1 MPADCYCRRQEMIC
15 KLLWYLQRQYVS
27 WSHSR
32 KQQRRHFIAG
42 LRKCLLS
49 KWRGTLS
56 SLMSAHKWRETVLL
70 LSSLCSCSPN
80 YDLQS
85 ACLLKHSSLSTST
98 SNMKSWCQIS
108 WWLSNYCYN
117 INSVA
122 RVCFLFL
129 LSTLMSPALTRHQH
143 DAIDCKKF
151 ARLILRVISKGLMIE
166 TPASYSF
173 YSVHLSLVNQ
183 FDTKVSWFLPYQR
196 GLTIPLETELFKCM

>member
-1 MPADCYCRRQEMIC
+1 MKRNSVVAQLPMY
-15 KLLWYLQRQYVS
+15 
-27 WSHSR
+27 
-32 KQQRRHFIAG
+32 
-42 LRKCLLS
+42 
-49 KWRGTLS
+49 
-56 SLMSAHKWRETVLL
+56 
-70 LSSLCSCSPN
+70 CSCSPN

-85 ACLLKHSSLSTST
+85 ACLLKHSGLSTST

-122 RVCFLFL
+122 RACFIFL
-129 LSTLMSPALTRHQH
+129 LSTLMSPALTRNQH

-173 YSVHLSLVNQ
+173 YSVNLSLVNQ
-183 FDTKVSWFLPYQR
+183 FDTKVSWFSSLPTWPHNSIRNRTLQVHVTFTVSRLIYSV
-196 GLTIPLETELFKCM
+196 ELHF